1 MKYHFWIIQDNKQI
15 SNSLKLRLLIDAY
28 RLYGHQFAKTDPV
41 EFPTFKY
48 GALDRSILEKK
59 NYGFS
64 ENDLEL

>member
-1 MKYHFWIIQDNKQI
+1 
-15 SNSLKLRLLIDAY
+15 LKLRLLIDAY